1 MDIQKRKLF
10 SDEVK
15 AVEKETQGDLKFKKF
30 FGPSR
35 KLESLSHKEERED
48 Y

>member
-15 AVEKETQGDLKFKKF
+15 AVEKEAQGDLKVKKF
-30 FGPSR
+30 
-35 KLESLSHKEERED
+35 
-48 Y
+48 